1 MSDSKPSKS
10 AKKRE
15 HLALQELG
23 ERLIALPGPELD
35 SLPLTDELAEAV
47 REATKMRSRSALRR
61 QKQYIGRLMRTA
73 DAGAIRAALERREAG
88 EAVARRLFADA
99 ERWRDRLLS
108 GGMPALAEFD
118 AETGTSDDLLREL
131 VRDFGST
138 PDGRRGKTLRR
149 RIFRR
154 VHEILAQTP

>member
-1 MSDSKPSKS
+1 MTDSKPSKS

-23 ERLIALPGPELD
+23 ERLIGLQVSELD
-35 SLPLTDELAEAV
+35 SLPLDERLAEAL
-47 REATKMRSRSALRR
+47 RKAAQMRSRSALRR

-73 DAGAIRAALERREAG
+73 DAEAILTALERRDAG
-88 EAVARRLFADA
+88 EAAAKRLFTEA
-99 ERWRDRLLS
+99 ERWRDRIVSDGAS
-108 GGMPALAEFD
+108 GLAEFD
-118 AETGTSDDLLREL
+118 ADSGTHDEVLHELERDLRNM
-131 VRDFGST
+131 

-154 VHEILAQTP
+154 VHEILALLP

>member
-1 MSDSKPSKS
+1 VTDSKPSKS
-10 AKKRE
+10 ARKRE

-23 ERLIALPGPELD
+23 ERLIALPDHELD
-35 SLPLTDELAEAV
+35 ALPVTDELAKAV
-47 REATKMRSRSALRR
+47 RDAAKIRSRSALKR

-73 DAGAIRAALERREAG
+73 DAGAILAALERREAG
-88 EAVARRLFADA
+88 AAVAKRLFTDA
-99 ERWRDRLLS
+99 ESWRDRLLS

-118 AETGTSDDLLREL
+118 AETGTSDELLRDL
-131 VRDFGST
+131 VRDFGTT

-154 VHEILAQTP
+154 VHEILAQAR